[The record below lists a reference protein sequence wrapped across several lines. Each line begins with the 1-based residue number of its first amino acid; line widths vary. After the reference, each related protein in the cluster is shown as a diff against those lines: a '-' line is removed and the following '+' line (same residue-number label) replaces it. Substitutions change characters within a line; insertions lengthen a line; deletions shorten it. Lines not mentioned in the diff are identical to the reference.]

1 MAVAGGAVSVWLGAR
16 WAGTG
21 PPDVAVA
28 QLAASVPRLQPLCRA
43 LGEGGPRA
51 VGGKAVITAALRRG
65 RRGLGRSGGRSCGP
79 ASLGAGASLRRPVR
93 QASMRPGR
101 GVRAAMLQNVGNH
114 LRRVGRERRVG
125 WGRVGGGG
133 EGPWR
138 MEAGFRCKSGV
149 RPLGCHFARALC

>member
-51 VGGKAVITAALRRG
+51 LGGKAVITAALRRG

-79 ASLGAGASLRRPVR
+79 ASLGAGAAVAQETSATGVYATRPR
-93 QASMRPGR
+93 GPGSHAPEC
-101 GVRAAMLQNVGNH
+101 GKSPAK
-114 LRRVGRERRVG
+114 GREGTEGGLGAGRRRRGGSRADGG
-125 WGRVGGGG
+125 W
-133 EGPWR
+133 
-138 MEAGFRCKSGV
+138 F
-149 RPLGCHFARALC
+149 PL